1 MNLLPDQRSAVE
13 KLHCLKVGA
22 LFMRPGTGKTLTAVT
37 LVNSTDV
44 QEVIWFTPFRTK
56 QSLQTELAK
65 SGLVKNCQVIGIET
79 LSASDREYLRL
90 FNFVQT
96 HDCFVVVDE
105 SLKIKNNDAKR
116 TQRIIEIGKYAK
128 YKLVLNG
135 TPISRNILDI
145 WSQMEFLSPLILKMD
160 FADFKNTF
168 VKWTKVT
175 KWVKGR
181 QASKEIINEFCNID
195 YLYSIIYPYVY
206 ESDLFIQV
214 KKYHNEVSYKV
225 TEEEMEEYQELK
237 RRYLDNEML
246 QFLNNN
252 IFIEMTQKMQHLYC
266 ISPNKLEKL
275 DALLKELDQSKV
287 LIYCKF
293 IKSRETLQSLYPYV
307 SIMSY
312 GMHSF
317 GLNLQ
322 DKHITIYFDKTF
334 DYAQRLQSEQ
344 RTYRTGQMNDCVYYD
359 MTSDTGL
366 DILVNE
372 NIRKKQNMDEYFRAV
387 KLEELINKL

>member
-1 MNLLPDQRSAVE
+1 MNLLPDQQSAVE
-13 KLHCLKVGA
+13 KLNCLKVGA

-37 LVNSTDV
+37 LINSTEV
-44 QEVIWFTPFRTK
+44 PEVIWFTPFRTK
-56 QSLQTELAK
+56 DNLRAELAK

-79 LSASDREYLRL
+79 LSSSDREYLRL
-90 FNFVQT
+90 FNYVQT

-105 SLKIKNNDAKR
+105 SLKIKNNTAKR

-135 TPISRNILDI
+135 TPISKNMLDI
-145 WSQMEFLSPLILKMD
+145 WAQMEFLSPKILKMD
-160 FADFKNTF
+160 FAEFKNTF
-168 VKWTKVT
+168 CKWSKVT
-175 KWVKGR
+175 KWVSGR
-181 QASKEIINEFCNID
+181 QVSKEVIHEFTNID
-195 YLYSIIYPYVY
+195 YLYSVIAPYVY

-214 KKYHNEVSYKV
+214 KKEYNQINYKISD
-225 TEEEMEEYQELK
+225 EEMEQYQHIK
-237 RRYLDNEML
+237 THYLDNETL

-266 ISPNKLEKL
+266 ISENKLEKL
-275 DALLKELDQSKV
+275 DELMAKLDQSKV
-287 LIYCKF
+287 LIYCKY
-293 IKSRETLQSLYPYV
+293 IVSRETLQKKYPLV
-307 SIMSY
+307 SVMSY

-344 RTYRTGQMNDCVYYD
+344 RTYRTGQNHDCIYYD
-359 MTSDTGL
+359 MNSNTGL
-366 DILVNE
+366 DILVND
-372 NIRKKQNMDEYFRAV
+372 NIQKKQSMDEYFRAV
-387 KLEELINKL
+387 KIEEIINTI

>member
-1 MNLLPDQRSAVE
+1 MILLPDQKSAIE

-44 QEVIWFTPFRTK
+44 PDVIWFTPFRTK
-56 QSLQTELAK
+56 ESLQTELAK
-65 SGLVKNCQVIGIET
+65 SCLVKNCQVIGIET
-79 LSASDREYLRL
+79 LSSSDREYLRL
-90 FNFVQT
+90 FNYVQT
-96 HDCFVVVDE
+96 HDCVVVVDE

-145 WSQMEFLSPLILKMD
+145 WAQMEFLSPLILKMD
-160 FADFKNTF
+160 YAEFKNTF

-175 KWVKGR
+175 KWVRGK
-181 QASKEIINEFCNID
+181 QASKEVINEFCNID
-195 YLYSIIYPYVY
+195 YLYSIIEPYVY

-214 KKYHNEVSYKV
+214 KKIYNEVKYKI
-225 TEEEMEEYQELK
+225 TDEEMKEYQHLK
-237 RRYLDNEML
+237 EKYLDNEML

-266 ISPNKLEKL
+266 ISEDKVNKLETLMQTL
-275 DALLKELDQSKV
+275 DESKV
-287 LIYCKF
+287 LIYCKY
-293 IKSRETLQSLYPYV
+293 IKSRELLQSLYPNV
-307 SIMSY
+307 SVMSY

-322 DKHITIYFDKTF
+322 NKNITIYFDKTF

-344 RTYRTGQMNDCVYYD
+344 RTYRTGQTHDCLYYD
-359 MTSDTGL
+359 MTSNTGL
-366 DILVNE
+366 DTLVNE
-372 NIRKKQNMDEYFRAV
+372 NISKKQGMDEYFRS
-387 KLEELINKL
+387 INLQKIYETI

>member
-1 MNLLPDQRSAVE
+1 VNLLPDQKNAIN
-13 KLHCLKVGA
+13 KLNCLKVGA

-37 LVNSTDV
+37 LVNSTEV
-44 QEVIWFTPFRTK
+44 SEVIWFTPFRTK
-56 QSLQTELAK
+56 DNLTAELAK

-79 LSASDREYLRL
+79 LSSSDREYLRL

-116 TQRIIEIGKYAK
+116 TQRIIEIGKFAK

-145 WSQMEFLSPLILKMD
+145 WAQMEFLSPLILKMD
-160 FADFKNTF
+160 FAEFKNTF
-168 VKWTKVT
+168 VKWSKMT
-175 KWVKGR
+175 KWVSGK
-181 QASKEIINEFCNID
+181 QVSKEVIHEFANID
-195 YLYSIIYPYVY
+195 YLYSIIAPYVY
-206 ESDLFIQV
+206 ESDLFIRV
-214 KKYHNEVSYKV
+214 KKIYHEVKYKISND
-225 TEEEMEEYQELK
+225 EMEQYQYLK
-237 RRYLDNEML
+237 SHYLDNETL

-266 ISPNKLEKL
+266 VSEDKLIQLESIMGNL
-275 DALLKELDQSKV
+275 EHDKV
-287 LIYCKF
+287 LIYCKY
-293 IKSRETLQSLYPYV
+293 IKSREILQELYPNV
-307 SIMSY
+307 SILSY

-322 DKHITIYFDKTF
+322 DKYITIYFDKTF

-344 RTYRTGQMNDCVYYD
+344 RTYRTGQNHDCIYYD
-359 MTSDTGL
+359 MSSNTGL
-366 DILVNE
+366 DKLVNE
-372 NIRKKQNMDEYFRAV
+372 NISRKQGIDEYFRAV
-387 KLEELINKL
+387 KIEELIKQI

>member
-1 MNLLPDQRSAVE
+1 
-13 KLHCLKVGA
+13 
-22 LFMRPGTGKTLTAVT
+22 MRPGTGKTLTAVT

-44 QEVIWFTPFRTK
+44 PEVIWFTPFRTK
-56 QSLQTELAK
+56 DSLQTELAK

-160 FADFKNTF
+160 FAEFKNTF

-181 QASKEIINEFCNID
+181 QASKEVINEFCNID

-214 KKYHNEVSYKV
+214 KKHYNEVSYKV

-275 DALLKELDQSKV
+275 DALLKGLDQSKV

-293 IKSRETLQSLYPYV
+293 IKSRETLQALYPLV
-307 SIMSY
+307 AVMSY

-344 RTYRTGQMNDCVYYD
+344 RTYRTGQMNDCIYYD

-366 DILVNE
+366 DILVND
-372 NIRKKQNMDEYFRAV
+372 NIRKKQNMDEYFRAA
-387 KLEELINKL
+387 KLEELIKVL